1 VNIDQLRDSLSGN
14 DPNEGSVLGLVY
26 KKRRA
31 ARQRMY
37 AASGGLAVVVV
48 AVLGGFLL
56 RGVSLGGA
64 AASSSSAAAAAAA
77 PNAGASSAEGASGAA
92 GPFLA
97 PQATPGERSGFSGSG
112 SSASCAG
119 ESLKG
124 QLAMAVQQGA
134 SIIVGYGTASGTSTA
149 GRVAGG
155 LPYYEVTLRSVQTLA
170 GPEIRSGSAAWVQG
184 STGTSSAGTSV
195 TPEGQSLWVPGGEL
209 FGVVTPAGK
218 GGTTPF
224 TVLRAAPVT
233 GGQVI
238 FSLDECWNIAGLPGH
253 MYFGPISPL
262 PSPLNGSA
270 NNGGATAG
278 VLPRSLYAV
287 PLAEVEKLVP
297 RG

>member
-1 VNIDQLRDSLSGN
+1 VNIDQLMDSLSGN

-56 RGVSLGGA
+56 RGVNLGGA
-64 AASSSSAAAAAAA
+64 AASSSSAAAAAA
-77 PNAGASSAEGASGAA
+77 PNAGASSAEAAGGAA
-92 GPFLA
+92 GPVLA

-119 ESLKG
+119 QSLKV
-124 QLAMAVQQGA
+124 QLAMDVQQGA
-134 SIIVGYGTASGTSTA
+134 SIIVGYGTASGAPASRA
-149 GRVAGG
+149 AGG
-155 LPYYEVTLRSVQTLA
+155 ASYYEVTLRSVQTLA
-170 GPEIRSGSAAWVQG
+170 GPDVSSGSTAWVQG
-184 STGTSSAGTSV
+184 SVGTSSGGTSV

-209 FGVVTPAGK
+209 FGIVTPAVK

-238 FSLDECWNIAGLPGH
+238 FSLDECWNTAGLPGH
-253 MYFGPISPL
+253 VYFGPVAPL

-270 NNGGATAG
+270 NNGGETAG
-278 VLPRSLYAV
+278 ALPRSLYAV

-297 RG
+297 RR